1 MTEDE
6 ILEQVDKAMDA
17 EMQEV
22 EVKAKKSSKSRAK
35 KAESKGV
42 TKRVATAKPSKPR
55 RPFSRLTDEVLQQ
68 RQDSL
73 QERLN
78 VSKAQITIMTSK
90 WQKYE
95 DERKHRV
102 EDRQEDS
109 E

>member
-22 EVKAKKSSKSRAK
+22 EVKAKKGKSRAK

-102 EDRQEDS
+102 EDKQEDS

>member
-6 ILEQVDKAMDA
+6 ILEHVEQAMDA
-17 EMQEV
+17 EMEEV
-22 EVKAKKSSKSRAK
+22 EAKAKKSSKGRAK
-35 KAESKGV
+35 KSESKGV
-42 TKRVATAKPSKPR
+42 TKRTATAKPSKPR

-68 RQDSL
+68 RQDAL

-78 VSKAQITIMTSK
+78 VSKAQITIMSSK

-102 EDRQEDS
+102 QEES